1 MEVGERGVCEGKC
14 KCGEWWR
21 ENGGRTEG
29 QKNKIKLRGNSMCG
43 IIEGNIYR
51 DGLMVRDCREPRVL
65 NFEKRL
71 KESLGRG
78 GEELAGSNDFFVRIS
93 LLD

>member
-1 MEVGERGVCEGKC
+1 MVER
-14 KCGEWWR
+14 EWR
-21 ENGGRTEG
+21 
-29 QKNKIKLRGNSMCG
+29 KNRRAKKKMRGNNMRG

-78 GEELAGSNDFFVRIS
+78 GEELAGIDDFFVRFS

>member
-1 MEVGERGVCEGKC
+1 MQVWRVVER
-14 KCGEWWR
+14 EWR
-21 ENGGRTEG
+21 
-29 QKNKIKLRGNSMCG
+29 KNRRAKKKIKMRGNSMCG

-78 GEELAGSNDFFVRIS
+78 GEELAGSNDFFARFS